1 MADGDP
7 RADLED
13 VDDGDVERAQ
23 AASAPDQLSLHAIQ
37 RRCDSLVVKD
47 DIDKTAALEIL
58 RQHHNLESFFHR
70 MQEEKNSE
78 IARLRHNL
86 EMTRIN
92 GELRVQVSDMALQ
105 LATATRAHDELQ
117 QKLQEVEERAEALT
131 LRVTTLETGFQQVE
145 LRSRGRR

>member
-1 MADGDP
+1 MADGDS
-7 RADLED
+7 RADLDD
-13 VDDGDVERAQ
+13 VDDDVERAQ
-23 AASAPDQLSLHAIQ
+23 AARAPDQSSLHAIQ
-37 RRCDSLVVKD
+37 RRCDSLVLKD

-92 GELRVQVSDMALQ
+92 GELRVQVSDIALQ
-105 LATATRAHDELQ
+105 LADATRANVDLQ
-117 QKLQEVEERAEALT
+117 QKLREVAERAEALT
-131 LRVTTLETGFQQVE
+131 VRVETLETGFQQVE